1 MKNMSAEFNQNIK
14 LMERLEVAGGCI
26 DMVLDT
32 DTYNEID
39 DQFALAYAMLSPER
53 LNVQAVYAAPFSNDL
68 AASPGEGMEKSYDE
82 ILRVLGR
89 LGVNPG
95 GLVFKGSTR
104 YLGSLDTPC
113 KSAAALD
120 LVERAMSATK
130 PLYVVAIA
138 AITNIASALLIEPR
152 IAEKIVVVWL
162 GGNTL
167 SWPHTG
173 EFNLM
178 QDIPAS
184 SHLFDCGVPVIHVP
198 CMAVAS
204 HLTASVQELEHY
216 IGGKSAVG
224 TYLSGIFKDHCTEH
238 GRITKEIW
246 DISAVAAVL
255 EPDWVQTEVIHS
267 PILTEKLTYSADM
280 RRHFIKSAYWL
291 NRDAIF
297 EDMYR
302 KIASC

>member
-1 MKNMSAEFNQNIK
+1 MAAKSCANSK
-14 LMERLEVAGGCI
+14 LLERLEVADGRI

-53 LNVQAVYAAPFSNDL
+53 LNVQAVYAAPFSNDR
-68 AASPGEGMEKSYDE
+68 ADSPGEGMEKSYEE

-89 LGVNPG
+89 LGVSPG
-95 GLVFKGSTR
+95 GLVRKGSTR
-104 YLGSLDTPC
+104 YLESLDTPC
-113 KSAAALD
+113 RSEAALD
-120 LVERAMSATK
+120 LVERAMAADK

-138 AITNIASALLIEPR
+138 AITNVASALLIEPR

-184 SHLFDCGVPVIHVP
+184 SHLFDCGVPVIQIP

-204 HLTASVQELEHY
+204 HLTASVQELQHY
-216 IGGKSAVG
+216 IDGKSAVG
-224 TYLSGIFKDHCTEH
+224 TYLAGIFRNYCVNY

-255 EPDWVQTEVIHS
+255 NTDWVQTETVHS
-267 PILTEKLTYSADM
+267 PILTEKLTYSADA

-291 NRDAIF
+291 DRDAIF
-297 EDMYR
+297 RDMYA
-302 KIASC
+302 KIAGHRL